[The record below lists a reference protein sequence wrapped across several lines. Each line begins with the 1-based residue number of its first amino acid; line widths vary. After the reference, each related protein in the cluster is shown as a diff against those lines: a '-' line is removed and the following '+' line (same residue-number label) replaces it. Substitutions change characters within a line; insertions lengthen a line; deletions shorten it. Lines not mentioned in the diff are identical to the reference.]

1 MATETT
7 TNAEVKISTQ
17 FVRDSFWNKL
27 SGVLFGK
34 TACDESDVLKDFIV
48 EFISTKFEN
57 YIQLQNHK
65 LLDNSENQ
73 LENFKKN
80 VQQHLLEVLLYP

>member
-34 TACDESDVLKDFIV
+34 TACDVSDVLKDFIV
-48 EFISTKFEN
+48 EFISRKFEN

-73 LENFKKN
+73 LENLKKMYN
-80 VQQHLLEVLLYP
+80 NIY